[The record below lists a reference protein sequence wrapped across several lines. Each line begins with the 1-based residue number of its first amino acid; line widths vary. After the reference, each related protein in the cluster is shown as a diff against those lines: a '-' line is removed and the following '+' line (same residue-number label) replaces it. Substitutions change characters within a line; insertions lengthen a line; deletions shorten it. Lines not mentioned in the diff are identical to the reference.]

1 MVGRWRAEFD
11 LTRQQAGESTVG
23 TEAESAYRRARSM
36 VEYKLAQRN
45 PAVQAFRAQHLRE
58 LLDADDVGPW
68 IARQAKVDGPPTRF
82 ATVPLPDDWDRGA
95 PVPQIP
101 AVLYEVRPLTSP
113 SDDEIGS
120 ASCRERVGQ
129 YV

>member
-45 PAVQAFRAQHLRE
+45 PAVQAFRAQPLRE

-68 IARQAKVDGPPTRF
+68 TARQATVDGPPTRF
-82 ATVPLPDDWDRGA
+82 ATVPLPDARGPGRPA
-95 PVPQIP
+95 PQLPP
-101 AVLYEVRPLTSP
+101 RTYDVRTPP
-113 SDDEIGS
+113 HP
-120 ASCRERVGQ
+120 
-129 YV
+129 